1 MLRRSAH
8 PLPFLPVL
16 AALLLAACAAAPRL
30 PPATAAAPAP
40 GVAARW
46 HAQVAAIAEG
56 EDSTGR
62 GTAILQRL
70 QSMGL
75 AAREQPFAVRG
86 LAGRNILADV
96 GGPATAPLL
105 LIGAHFDR
113 VAVGRGATDNASGV
127 ASVLE
132 LAEALKARG
141 LANHR
146 VQVAFWDLEE
156 RGLLGA
162 QAWINAAGAA
172 KPALYINFDV
182 FGWGDT
188 LWMMS
193 VTPDGPMA
201 GDATNAARENAM
213 PFRSGPEYP
222 PTDHRAFLQAG
233 IPAVSFS
240 LMAGGEIDGV
250 QQVYA
255 GRPPATLPKVAQVI
269 HTAND
274 TMAQVDPANVPNAL
288 QTIEDAIRAW
298 DARRQ

>member
-1 MLRRSAH
+1 MLRRPAH
-8 PLPFLPVL
+8 SSRCLPFL
-16 AALLLAACAAAPRL
+16 AALLLGACATTPRL
-30 PPATAAAPAP
+30 PPTPAVAPAP
-40 GVAARW
+40 GVATRW
-46 HAQVAAIAEG
+46 HAQVAAISEG
-56 EDSTGR
+56 EDSAERGR
-62 GTAILQRL
+62 AILQRL
-70 QSMGL
+70 QDLGIPT
-75 AAREQPFAVRG
+75 RELPFAAG
-86 LAGRNILADV
+86 ALSGRNIVADV
-96 GGPATAPLL
+96 GGPANAPLL

-113 VAVGRGATDNASGV
+113 VPVGRGATDNASGV
-127 ASVLE
+127 AAVLE
-132 LAEALKARG
+132 LAAALQTRG
-141 LANHR
+141 LAGHR

-162 QAWINAAGAA
+162 QAWISAAGAA

-201 GDATNAARENAM
+201 GEATNAARENAM
-213 PFRSGPEYP
+213 PFRAGPDYP

-240 LMAGGEIDGV
+240 LMAGDEIDGV
-250 QQVYA
+250 LQVYS
-255 GRPPATLPKVAQVI
+255 GRPPARLPKVAQVI

-274 TMAQVDPANVPNAL
+274 TMAQVDTANVPKAL

-298 DARRQ
+298 DARR